1 MKRILIIIFLFF
13 FLLSTPKALELPVD
27 ITAESAILINTTDD
41 KIVYTKNAD
50 QREILA
56 SLTKIMTAY
65 AVINNVEN
73 LNTRVTI
80 TEQDVAD
87 LAGFT
92 CVGLEAGMVVTFKD
106 LLYGLMLV
114 SGADAAQALAYH
126 TSGSPKA
133 FVELMNEEAAK
144 LDLKNTKFMDS
155 FGGDDSN
162 VSTAREIG
170 LLLEETLKNPTFK
183 TIFRSNNYTM
193 TNGLVAN
200 NYTRNFAIYHGLDDR
215 LITGNK
221 SGYTPE
227 AGLLLA
233 STTTINNIDYIIVVM
248 KSKENEKLTTHV
260 LDTYKII
267 DYVKNHKYDN
277 RIVLLKN
284 KNLPVVK
291 VKNSTTDIYI
301 PMIKESVTEFL
312 NEEEMAKVNFKYNL
326 TKEIDS
332 NYKKGDNL
340 GYIDILVGDEV
351 IDTYNVYLEDDI
363 FNKNRTNNI
372 ALTVLFVLISGII
385 FIIFINLLLLRN

>member
-363 FNKNRTNNI
+363 FNKSRTNNI

>member
-312 NEEEMAKVNFKYNL
+312 NEEEMAKVNFKYTL

-363 FNKNRTNNI
+363 FNKSRTNNI

>member
-1 MKRILIIIFLFF
+1 MKKVLFFICLFIIIF
-13 FLLSTPKALELPVD
+13 STPKALELPVD
-27 ITAESAILINTTDD
+27 ITAESAILINTTND

-73 LNTRVTI
+73 LNARITV
-80 TEQDVAD
+80 TEQDIAN
-87 LAGFT
+87 LEGFT

-114 SGADAAQALAYH
+114 SGADAAQTLAYH
-126 TSGSPKA
+126 TSGNPEK
-133 FVELMNEEAAK
+133 FVELMNQEAQN

-155 FGGDDSN
+155 YGGDDGN

-170 LLLEETLKNPTFK
+170 LLLEATLKNPTFN
-183 TIFRSNNYTM
+183 TIFKSNSYTM
-193 TNGLVAN
+193 SNGLVAYN
-200 NYTRNFAIYHGLDDR
+200 STRNFAIYHGLDDR

-248 KSKENEKLTTHV
+248 KCKENEKLTTHV

-267 DYVKNHKYDN
+267 DYIKNHKYEN
-277 RIVLLKN
+277 RIVLIKN
-284 KNLPVVK
+284 KNLPTIK

-301 PMIKESVTEFL
+301 PMVKENVIEFL
-312 NEEEMAKVNFKYNL
+312 NEEEMSKINYEYNL

-332 NYKKGDNL
+332 NFTKGDNL
-340 GYIDILVGDEV
+340 GYIDIKVGDEIV
-351 IDTYNVYLEDDI
+351 DTYNVYLEDDI
-363 FNKNRTNNI
+363 FHQNIASNI
-372 ALTVLFVLISGII
+372 ALTILFVLIGGIV
-385 FIIFINLLLLRN
+385 FIIFINLLLSRN

>member
-1 MKRILIIIFLFF
+1 MKKILISIFLFF
-13 FLLSTPKALELPVD
+13 FLLTTPNALELPVE
-27 ITAESAILINTTDD
+27 ITAESAILINMTDD
-41 KIVYTKNAD
+41 RIVYTKNAD

-65 AVINNVEN
+65 AVIDNVEN
-73 LNTRVTI
+73 LNTRITI
-80 TEQDVAD
+80 TEQDIAN
-87 LAGFT
+87 LSGFT

-126 TSGSPKA
+126 TSGSPKQ
-133 FVELMNEEAAK
+133 FVELMNQEAQK

-155 FGGDDSN
+155 YGGDDSN

-170 LLLEETLKNPTFK
+170 LLLEETLKNPTFN
-183 TIFRSNNYTM
+183 TIFKSNSYIM
-193 TNGLVAN
+193 TNGLVAYN
-200 NYTRNFAIYHGLDDR
+200 STRNFAIYHGLDDT

-233 STTTINNIDYIIVVM
+233 STSTINNIDYIIVVM

-267 DYVKNHKYDN
+267 DYVKKHKYEN
-277 RIVLLKN
+277 RTVLLKN
-284 KNLPVVK
+284 KNLPEIK

-301 PMIKESVTEFL
+301 PMVKEDIKEFL
-312 NEEEMAKVNFKYNL
+312 NEEEMAKLNFKYNL

-332 NYKKGDNL
+332 HYKKGDNL
-340 GYIDILVGDEV
+340 GYIDILVGDEL

-363 FNKNRTNNI
+363 FDIVKSRNI
-372 ALTVLFVLISGII
+372 ALTVLLVLIAGII
-385 FIIFINLLLLRN
+385 FIVIINLLLLRN

>member
-1 MKRILIIIFLFF
+1 MKKIIFSICIFL
-13 FLLSTPKALELPVD
+13 FLLSTSKALELPVD
-27 ITAESAILINTTDD
+27 VTAQSAILINTTDD

-50 QREILA
+50 QRQILA

-65 AVINNVEN
+65 AVIDNVEN
-73 LNTRVTI
+73 LNTKVTI

-92 CVGLEAGMVVTFKD
+92 CLGLEPGMVVTFKD
-106 LLYGLMLV
+106 LLYSLMLV
-114 SGADAAQALAYH
+114 SAADAAQALAYH

-133 FVELMNEEAAK
+133 FVELMNQEAVK

-155 FGGDDSN
+155 YGGDDNN

-170 LLLEETLKNPTFK
+170 LLLEETLKNPTFN
-183 TIFRSNNYTM
+183 TIFKSNTYTL
-193 TNGLVAN
+193 TNGLVAVN
-200 NYTRNFAIYHGLDDR
+200 STRNFAIYYGLDDKI
-215 LITGNK
+215 ITGNK

-248 KSKENEKLTTHV
+248 RSEENEKLTTHI
-260 LDTYKII
+260 LDTYRII
-267 DYVKNHKYDN
+267 NYIKSHKYEN

-301 PMIKESVTEFL
+301 PMIKEDIKEFL
-312 NEEEMAKVNFKYNL
+312 NEEEMLRINFKYNL

-332 NYKKGDNL
+332 SYKKGDNL
-340 GYIDILVGDEV
+340 GYVDILVGDEV
-351 IDTYNVYLEDDI
+351 IDTYNVYLEDVI
-363 FNKNRTNNI
+363 LSVK
-372 ALTVLFVLISGII
+372 
-385 FIIFINLLLLRN
+385 

>member
-1 MKRILIIIFLFF
+1 MKKILITIILFF
-13 FLLSTPKALELPVD
+13 FLLLTPKALELPVE

-73 LNTRVTI
+73 LNTRITI
-80 TEQDVAD
+80 TEQDIAG
-87 LAGFT
+87 LEGFT

-114 SGADAAQALAYH
+114 SGADAAQALAIH
-126 TSGSPKA
+126 TSGSTEE
-133 FVELMNEEAAK
+133 FVKLMNKEAEN

-155 FGGDDSN
+155 YGGDDSN

-170 LLLEETLKNPTFK
+170 LLLEATLKNSTFN
-183 TIFRSNNYTM
+183 TIFKSNSYIM
-193 TNGLVAN
+193 TNGLVAYN
-200 NYTRNFAIYHGLDDR
+200 STRNFAIYHGLDDT

-233 STTTINNIDYIIVVM
+233 STATINNVDYIIIVM

-267 DYVKNHKYDN
+267 DYVKNHKYEN

-284 KNLPVVK
+284 KNLPEIK
-291 VKNSTTDIYI
+291 VKNSTNDIYI
-301 PMIKESVTEFL
+301 TMIKENVYEFL
-312 NEEEMAKVNFKYNL
+312 NEEEMSQIKYEYNI

-332 NYKKGDNL
+332 NYNKGDNL
-340 GYIDILVGDEV
+340 GYIDILVGDEI
-351 IDTYNVYLEDDI
+351 IDTYNIYLEDDI
-363 FNKNRTNNI
+363 FGKNKTNNI
-372 ALTVLFVLISGII
+372 VLTIIFVLIGGIV
-385 FIIFINLLLLRN
+385 FIIFINLLLLHN

>member
-1 MKRILIIIFLFF
+1 MKKVIFTICLFIAIF
-13 FLLSTPKALELPVD
+13 STPKALELPVE

-50 QREILA
+50 NREILA

-65 AVINNVEN
+65 AVIDNVEN
-73 LNTRVTI
+73 LNARVTI
-80 TEQDVAD
+80 TEQDVAN
-87 LAGFT
+87 LEGFT
-92 CVGLEAGMVVTFKD
+92 CVGLEVGMVVTFKD

-126 TSGSPKA
+126 TSGSTEK
-133 FVELMNEEAAK
+133 FVELMNQEAVK

-155 FGGDDSN
+155 YGGDDNN

-170 LLLEETLKNPTFK
+170 LLLEETLKNPTFN
-183 TIFRSNNYTM
+183 TIFKSTSYIM
-193 TNGLVAN
+193 TNGLVAYN
-200 NYTRNFAIYHGLDDR
+200 STRNFAIYHGLDDS

-233 STTTINNIDYIIVVM
+233 STTTINGIDYIVIVM

-260 LDTYKII
+260 LDTYRII

-277 RIVLLKN
+277 RVVMLKN
-284 KNLPVVK
+284 KNLPTIK

-301 PMIKESVTEFL
+301 PMVKENVTEFL
-312 NEEEMAKVNFKYNL
+312 NEEEMEKINFKYNL

-332 NYKKGDNL
+332 NYSKGDNL

-351 IDTYNVYLEDDI
+351 IDSYNVYLEDDI
-363 FNKNRTNNI
+363 FNKNQTSDI
-372 ALTVLFVLISGII
+372 IITIIFVLIGGIV